1 MFGLLGW
8 LHGLLF
14 RVVLWLLKLPFQA
27 LLAFAVAVLAL
38 LGEEVRRWLGVLMAG
53 LMILG
58 VSWGLLK
65 VAGDQQLVLLLAM
78 LLGLLWLRAVFVAAH
93 MTMRNRLIAVRQRQA
108 FRELR
113 GEVGQIG
120 RRLDSRRGE
129 VVEGVARRARGTVA
143 EGVFQSNRAKRAE
156 EQEAAEAAAER
167 AERERAAA
175 AEWDQAVA
183 AKRAER
189 ERFAAEA
196 AQRWTNRQQEGA

>member
-1 MFGLLGW
+1 VFGLLAG
-8 LHGLLF
+8 LHALLF
-14 RVVLWLLKLPFQA
+14 RAVLWLLKLPLKA

-65 VAGDQQLVLLLAM
+65 VAADQQLVLLLAM

-113 GEVGQIG
+113 GEVGQLG
-120 RRLDSRRGE
+120 GRLDSLRGDL
-129 VVEGVARRARGTVA
+129 GRRARGTRL
-143 EGVFQSNRAKRAE
+143 EGMWKGNRQRRLR
-156 EQEAAEAAAER
+156 EQAEAD
-167 AERERAAA
+167 AAA
-175 AEWDQAVA
+175 ADAEQKRADEAAWEEAVA

-189 ERFAAEA
+189 EQFAAA
-196 AQRWTNRQQEGA
+196 AARRRSEP